1 MTIRR
6 LPLGLFALVLAST
19 VASLSSGAS
28 AKAEPQGAKT
38 DGRADITGTWTASFD
53 TQIGKQEYTYEFV
66 QKDTTLTGKVKSN
79 VGSGEVLEGKVEGD
93 KVSFVEMLRFQD
105 MDIRITYSGT
115 LTSADEIKFTR
126 NVADFATEELV
137 AKRVK

>member
-1 MTIRR
+1 MQKLTIRR
-6 LPLGLFALVLAST
+6 LPFVLLAFVLAT
-19 VASLSSGAS
+19 AVTSLAAEAPGAN
-28 AKAEPQGAKT
+28 AEV
-38 DGRADITGTWTASFD
+38 RADITGKWTASFD

-66 QKDTTLTGKVKSN
+66 QKDTTLTGRMKSN
-79 VGSGEVLEGKVEGD
+79 LGTGEVLEGKVEGD

-105 MDIRITYSGT
+105 MDIRITYTGT
-115 LTSADEIKFTR
+115 LTSPDEIKFTR

>member
-1 MTIRR
+1 M
-6 LPLGLFALVLAST
+6 LLAFVLASA
-19 VASLSSGAS
+19 VVSVSAEG
-28 AKAEPQGAKT
+28 AKAE
-38 DGRADITGTWTASFD
+38 GRADITGKWTASFD

-66 QKDTTLTGKVKSN
+66 QKDTTLTGKMKSN
-79 VGSGEVLEGKVEGD
+79 LGSGEVLEGKVEGD

-105 MDIRITYSGT
+105 MDIRITYTGT

-126 NVADFATEELV
+126 TVADFATEELI

>member
-6 LPLGLFALVLAST
+6 LPFVVLAFVLGT
-19 VASLSSGAS
+19 AVAS
-28 AKAEPQGAKT
+28 
-38 DGRADITGTWTASFD
+38 GRADITGKWTAAFE

-66 QKDTTLTGKVKSN
+66 QKDTALTGKMKSN
-79 VGSGEVLEGKVEGD
+79 LGSGDVLEGKVEGD

-105 MDIRITYSGT
+105 MEIRITYTGT